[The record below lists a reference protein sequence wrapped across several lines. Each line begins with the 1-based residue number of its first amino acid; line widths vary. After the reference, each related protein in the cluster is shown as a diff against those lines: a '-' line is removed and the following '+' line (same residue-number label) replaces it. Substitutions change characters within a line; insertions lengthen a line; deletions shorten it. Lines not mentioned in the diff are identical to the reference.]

1 MKEFMFLFR
10 GGDARSA
17 NQSPEEMQAHMQRWG
32 KWMGELGEKGL
43 FVGGQPLEPS
53 GKTVTGTKMVVSDGP
68 FAEGK
73 EIVGGYIV
81 CKANDIDHAVEIS
94 KGCPILE
101 FGDGIVEVRAIQ
113 HVDM

>member
-1 MKEFMFLFR
+1 MKEFMLLFR
-10 GGDARSA
+10 GGDARAA

-32 KWMGELGEKGL
+32 QWMGELGEKGQ
-43 FVGGQPLEPS
+43 FVSGQPLDTA
-53 GKTVTGTKMVVSDGP
+53 GKIITGTNKVITDGP

-81 CKANDIDHAVEIS
+81 CKANDIDHAVDIS

-101 FGDGIVEVRAIQ
+101 FDDGVVEVRAIQ